1 MDKPERDQPGGPELT
16 PAAALLASIEA
27 HREHHIVKMTPLRAV
42 LPLVAAWV
50 RATETRL
57 AALEPKHVCGSKDPA
72 HRCCGYEP
80 QGCCGS

>member
-1 MDKPERDQPGGPELT
+1 MDKPERDQPSRPELT

-57 AALEPKHVCGSKDPA
+57 AALEADSHPPIGQDDIYD
-72 HRCCGYEP
+72 RLERLERR
-80 QGCCGS
+80 